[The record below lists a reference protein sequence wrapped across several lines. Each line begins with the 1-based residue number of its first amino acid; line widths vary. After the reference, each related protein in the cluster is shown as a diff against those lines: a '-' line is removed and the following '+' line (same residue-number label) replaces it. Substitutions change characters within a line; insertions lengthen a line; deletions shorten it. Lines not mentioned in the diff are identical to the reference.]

1 MSPNP
6 ISLAL
11 VVILAGLGALAI
23 LAGYVVPGAVLIAAA
38 VIVFTALKMAQQW
51 ERAVILRAGKFL
63 AVRGPGLFGIVP
75 ILDNIAAV
83 IDTRLRT
90 TQFIAERTLTRD
102 TVPVDV
108 DAIIFW
114 IVVDAKR
121 AALEVVSY
129 SEAIAWTAQTSLR
142 ERIGAADLAT
152 LLSNRKAMDEDL
164 RDTIHAKAGDWGI
177 EVRSVEIRDV
187 KIPVALQDA
196 MSRQAQA
203 ERERQ
208 ARVIL
213 GTAEAEIAHSFVE
226 ASRTYTDNPVALHLR
241 GMNMLYESV
250 KERGSTIIVPSSAI
264 DSMNLGGV
272 AGITALAQAKKVT
285 APHEGPETPPGPWSP
300 PTASTPSASLGCS
313 QSRGNRGSL
322 AGYRRRRRGR
332 RFRIAVVRVMSA
344 AIISRSTAAVDSRSS
359 QNATGRSRRAK
370 RLRANWRT
378 DWVRGPSP
386 PARVSGRPTTRP
398 PTLWVSINANSRAMS
413 SRKRRR
419 RIVSSGVAMMQ
430 ARVGEREADRLG
442 ADIEAH
448 QPCTGRHG
456 LAQRR
461 GVG

>member
-11 VVILAGLGALAI
+11 VVALAGLSALAI

-51 ERAVILRAGKFL
+51 ERAVVLRAGKFL
-63 AVRGPGLFGIVP
+63 AVRGPGLFGIIP
-75 ILDNIAAV
+75 ILDNVAAI

-142 ERIGAADLAT
+142 ERIGAADLAM
-152 LLSNRKAMDEDL
+152 LLSNRKVMDQDL
-164 RDTIHAKAGDWGI
+164 RDTIHAKTADWGI

-213 GTAEAEIAHSFVE
+213 GTAEAEID
-226 ASRTYTDNPVALHLR
+226 RK
-241 GMNMLYESV
+241 SV
-250 KERGSTIIVPSSAI
+250 V
-264 DSMNLGGV
+264 
-272 AGITALAQAKKVT
+272 
-285 APHEGPETPPGPWSP
+285 
-300 PTASTPSASLGCS
+300 
-313 QSRGNRGSL
+313 
-322 AGYRRRRRGR
+322 
-332 RFRIAVVRVMSA
+332 
-344 AIISRSTAAVDSRSS
+344 
-359 QNATGRSRRAK
+359 
-370 RLRANWRT
+370 
-378 DWVRGPSP
+378 
-386 PARVSGRPTTRP
+386 
-398 PTLWVSINANSRAMS
+398 
-413 SRKRRR
+413 
-419 RIVSSGVAMMQ
+419 
-430 ARVGEREADRLG
+430 
-442 ADIEAH
+442 
-448 QPCTGRHG
+448 
-456 LAQRR
+456 
-461 GVG
+461 